1 MNRIFKSFITLILIF
16 SFSSVAYAHDH
27 GGYSH
32 DSTMEYLNPDWMRSI
47 RDDIRLNELSIPGTH
62 DTMSN
67 GYGGDIAQ
75 TQSLTL
81 QNQLSAGIRFL
92 DIRCRYT
99 EGSFAIHHGPI
110 FLHTMFGDVLDTATK
125 FLENHPNE
133 VILMRVK
140 QEHSEVSDDLFNQ
153 TLRKYMDRYPG
164 YFFDSQNRT
173 NTNPTLKEMRGKIV
187 LMMNAGGSNI
197 GLNYPH
203 DFNIQDDYHLSTNW
217 DLYDKWS
224 KVKKQLNEANT
235 SYNRGSKIKFINYLS
250 GSGGSFP
257 YFVASGHSSPGT
269 SAPRLA
275 TGLTTPG
282 WSNSY
287 PDFPRVACFIG
298 ICTIAFE
305 GTNILTTDYIEN
317 NNLKYTGIIVADFPG
332 QALINNVIKTN
343 NHLLKSDRVTNGIY
357 KIIPGINDSAVID
370 FSVLDQNVVLWKDH
384 DGENQK
390 WEFEYDEKKRA
401 YQIKSTLYPNI
412 VLAWNNYKGSTNV
425 FGTLNQ
431 QKEEHY
437 WILDKVSDG
446 YYIIKNNLD
455 PDLVL
460 DVDGANPN
468 NGTNIKVNRQH
479 DLNSVYIPAQKFKL
493 NKIS

>member
-1 MNRIFKSFITLILIF
+1 MN
-16 SFSSVAYAHDH
+16 V
-27 GGYSH
+27 
-32 DSTMEYLNPDWMRSI
+32 
-47 RDDIRLNELSIPGTH
+47 
-62 DTMSN
+62 
-67 GYGGDIAQ
+67 
-75 TQSLTL
+75 
-81 QNQLSAGIRFL
+81 
-92 DIRCRYT
+92 
-99 EGSFAIHHGPI
+99 
-110 FLHTMFGDVLDTATK
+110 
-125 FLENHPNE
+125 
-133 VILMRVK
+133 
-140 QEHSEVSDDLFNQ
+140 
-153 TLRKYMDRYPG
+153 
-164 YFFDSQNRT
+164 
-173 NTNPTLKEMRGKIV
+173 
-187 LMMNAGGSNI
+187 GGSNI

-287 PDFPRVACFIG
+287 LDFPRVACFIG

-493 NKIS
+493 NKMP